1 MNWRAGKMVSSR
13 RNRARGAVAVLFA
26 VIAVN
31 RAVLWGRGTPA
42 FVVGVAGAVLLV
54 LGIFLLFRK
63 E

>member
-1 MNWRAGKMVSSR
+1 MEASRRGKM
-13 RNRARGAVAVLFA
+13 RGGVAILLA

-42 FVVGVAGAVLLV
+42 FVAGVAGGVLLV

-63 E
+63 DWARRS